1 MKTLDNKVD
10 KLSSDQVVDAGRR
23 GNDGRGVKR
32 KRTKASCLILVSFNA
47 FAGLYFSSVNSVYGL
62 QFFR

>member
-1 MKTLDNKVD
+1 MKTLDDKVD
-10 KLSSDQVVDAGRR
+10 KLSSDQVVDADCR

-32 KRTKASCLILVSFNA
+32 KRTKASLLIQVSFNA
-47 FAGLYFSSVNSVYGL
+47 FAGLYFSSVNSVYSL